1 MFLEAREIFRV
12 SPSKN
17 YVLVSFLLKS
27 TKESILDLLAV
38 NNYVLWFLFRFCA
51 EFKSKEN
58 PFRVNSVQCSL

>member
-27 TKESILDLLAV
+27 TKDKHSRFISCKQLRFMV
-38 NNYVLWFLFRFCA
+38 PISFLCRI
-51 EFKSKEN
+51 
-58 PFRVNSVQCSL
+58 QI